1 MYPGMCDL
9 IDKFSSLCNVKE
21 PSTNTKKDSTKSE
34 KTGLPQTNNKENNST
49 RSPVFVDS
57 GLVKNKGKNLQKYNK
72 KYFLIKFHGNLY
84 PIHSLFIKNTEEV
97 FKV

>member
-34 KTGLPQTNNKENNST
+34 KTGLPQSNNKENNSS

-57 GLVKNKGKNLQKYNK
+57 GLVKNKGKNLQKY
-72 KYFLIKFHGNLY
+72 IKDIF
-84 PIHSLFIKNTEEV
+84 
-97 FKV
+97 